1 MHFNIIIKY
10 TWGADKSLLSKLFD
24 GWVAPLTEPL
34 IWFTRNDTIQANYR
48 IDVSITGLYYKAASY
63 NQIGATPI
71 STWFNQHFR
80 TVGISSPSV
89 QSSTKWNIVQY
100 VVTTARYKGRC
111 VSVTLISATRDR
123 KPKKGFSLFFFF
135 FILSLLGNV
144 TRDRKTQDFF
154 FFLSLLFLDT
164 SRKTKFPFLSIY
176 TDRGLDASALYL
188 F

>member
-100 VVTTARYKGRC
+100 VVITARYKGRC
-111 VSVTLISATRDR
+111 VSVTLISAMRDR
-123 KPKKGFSLFFFF
+123 KPKKRIFSFFFF

-154 FFLSLLFLDT
+154 FFFCLFC
-164 SRKTKFPFLSIY
+164 S
-176 TDRGLDASALYL
+176 
-188 F
+188 